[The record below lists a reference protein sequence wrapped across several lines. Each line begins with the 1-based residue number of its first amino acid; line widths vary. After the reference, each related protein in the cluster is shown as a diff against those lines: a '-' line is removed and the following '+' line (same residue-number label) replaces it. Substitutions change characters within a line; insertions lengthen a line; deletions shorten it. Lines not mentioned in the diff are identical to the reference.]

1 MKESVHKLE
10 IARYLSR
17 MATDKLSHWDEL
29 TISQL
34 RICLTWLNVAAD
46 CVENAIDEKKP
57 KEPEKVKRGKIVKVM
72 DSGPFAR
79 AIKIKM
85 GK

>member
-1 MKESVHKLE
+1 MKEAVHRLE

-29 TISQL
+29 SVSQL

-46 CVENAIDEKKP
+46 CVDATIAEKKP
-57 KEPEKVKRGKIVKVM
+57 KEPEKVKRGKIVKVL
-72 DSGPFAR
+72 SSKPFAPAVKTKR
-79 AIKIKM
+79 GA
-85 GK
+85 